1 MRKSNDK
8 RMYEPHVKVLQYII
22 ERDRDIY
29 CDFVLPKCT
38 AYRLENLERVDFSIT
53 GIRVID
59 EVYNWEDYVGSDG
72 KVHISSPLYVETIG
86 EYNNYL
92 RKINKIDMVNY
103 EKGDLK
109 PVIFEG
115 ANKILQGTDKD
126 TEPLH
131 VYNNQDTSVS
141 CWKLSLRDILRML
154 FRPKQRFIWMGIK
167 SGPSQ
172 PPVWLTTRY
181 PFK

>member
-8 RMYEPHVKVLQYII
+8 RMYEPHVKVLQYIM

-29 CDFVLPKCT
+29 CDFVLPSCT
-38 AYRLENLERVDFSIT
+38 AHKLENLERVDFSIT

-109 PVIFEG
+109 PVILKELTRFYREQTKTL
-115 ANKILQGTDKD
+115 NPYMFTITKILQYHAGSY
-126 TEPLH
+126 L
-131 VYNNQDTSVS
+131 
-141 CWKLSLRDILRML
+141 
-154 FRPKQRFIWMGIK
+154 
-167 SGPSQ
+167 
-172 PPVWLTTRY
+172 
-181 PFK
+181 

>member
-8 RMYEPHVKVLQYII
+8 RMYEPHVKVLQYIM

-29 CDFVLPKCT
+29 CDFVLPSCT
-38 AYRLENLERVDFSIT
+38 AHKLENLERVDFSIT

-72 KVHISSPLYVETIG
+72 EIHISSPLYVETIG

-92 RKINKIDMVNY
+92 RKINKLNMVNY

-109 PVIFEG
+109 PIILKELTRFYKG
-115 ANKILQGTDKD
+115 QTKTLNPYTFTITKILQYHAGSY
-126 TEPLH
+126 H
-131 VYNNQDTSVS
+131 
-141 CWKLSLRDILRML
+141 
-154 FRPKQRFIWMGIK
+154 
-167 SGPSQ
+167 
-172 PPVWLTTRY
+172 
-181 PFK
+181 